1 MAYAGILAVFFIF
14 AWLTWGH
21 WGEFSRY
28 DTGREMYVPYAILRG
43 KMLYRD
49 LWYTYG
55 PLAPYSNALLFYLF
69 GTQLRVLYLWGLTQ
83 TLLVALTLFAISRR
97 LLPLGAA
104 FLAAGCF
111 LLQAFQIDLFNFVL
125 PYAYATTLASVFS
138 LLALYFCVR
147 HSLGEPGRNLWGA
160 SACAALAL
168 LTKQEFGAASYLT
181 VAFLISADA
190 ISGRSVRKLASGFL
204 VCLPGLL
211 VNAGVYGWF
220 AWRLSPSFLFLENLN
235 SPFSYHMR
243 AVGAQWIRRYGLRLD
258 LQDIV
263 SSMVTAVL
271 AMAGWF
277 VVAFFFR
284 QLSARRWALPAL
296 GASLFTACAALR
308 LFGRQVSGPLYLY
321 GLPLLMFPSGMTWL
335 AVGALFLSLFQWRRN
350 RFDRRRLS
358 VAVVCFYALLIGV
371 RIAFLV
377 LPIYYGVYCSQA
389 LFVVFLVVL
398 VRITAG
404 ACEDLKTLR
413 SLSVR
418 RCLLAAEAFGLFLTL
433 LPDPGVHPALVR
445 TKHGDIYGT
454 PAESAVYRQLLSFME
469 QKKEAGQRVV
479 VLPQEISLYFFTDT
493 LAPTRW
499 YGLQPGVLEPEG
511 REREYVAQLEK
522 EDIDYILLSNRKTGE
537 YGLPDFGVDYC
548 RTVYHWIEQNYEVV
562 GEFGRFVGGT
572 EDDYGVLIYQR
583 RLRPK

>member
-1 MAYAGILAVFFIF
+1 MAYAGILGTFFVF

-43 KMLYRD
+43 RMLYRD

-55 PLAPYSNALLFYLF
+55 PLAPYANAALFYLF
-69 GTQLRVLYLWGLTQ
+69 GTHLRVLYLWGLIQ
-83 TLLVALTLFAISRR
+83 TLVAALTLFAISRR
-97 LLPLGAA
+97 LLPLSAA

-147 HSLGEPGRNLWGA
+147 HGLGEPGRNLWGA
-160 SACAALAL
+160 GACAALSL
-168 LTKQEFGAASYLT
+168 LAKQEFGAASYLT

-190 ISGRSVRKLASGFL
+190 ISGGSVQKLVSGFL

-211 VNAGVYGWF
+211 VNTAVYGWF

-258 LQDIV
+258 LRDIV

-277 VVAFFFR
+277 IIAFLLR

-296 GASLFTACAALR
+296 GTILLAAWAALR
-308 LFGRQVSGPLYLY
+308 VLRRQVSGPLYVY
-321 GLPLLMFPSGMTWL
+321 GLPLLMFPSGMTWI
-335 AVGALFLSLFQWRRN
+335 AIAMLFLSMFQWRRSPS
-350 RFDRRRLS
+350 DRRSLS
-358 VAVVCFYALLIGV
+358 IAVVCLYALLIGV

-377 LPIYYGVYCSQA
+377 LPVYYGVYCSQA
-389 LFVVFLVVL
+389 LFVVFLIVL

-404 ACEDLKTLR
+404 ACEGWKTSP
-413 SLSVR
+413 SLWVR
-418 RCLLAAEAFGLFLTL
+418 RCVLAAEACGLLITL
-433 LPDPGVHPALVR
+433 FPNPGVHPALVH
-445 TKHGDIYGT
+445 TKRGDIYGT
-454 PAESAVYRQLLSFME
+454 PAESAVYRQLLSFIE
-469 QKKEAGQRVV
+469 QKKAAGQRVL
-479 VLPQEISLYFFTDT
+479 VLPQEISLYFFTAT

-499 YGLQPGVLEPEG
+499 YGLQPGVLEPEE

-522 EDIDYILLSNRKTGE
+522 EDMDYILLSNRKTDE
-537 YGLPDFGVDYC
+537 YGLPDFGIDYC
-548 RTVYHWIEQNYEVV
+548 RTVYHWIESHYEVV
-562 GEFGRFVGGT
+562 GEFGRFVSGAG
-572 EDDYGVLIYQR
+572 DDYGVLIYQR
-583 RLRPK
+583 RVRPR